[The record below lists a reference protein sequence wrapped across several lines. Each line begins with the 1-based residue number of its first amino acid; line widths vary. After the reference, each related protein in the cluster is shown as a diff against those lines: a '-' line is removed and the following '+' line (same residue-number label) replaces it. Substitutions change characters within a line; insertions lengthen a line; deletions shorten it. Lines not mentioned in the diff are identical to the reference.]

1 MKIEVEVKAGQM
13 FNIHHSMGYIDIEE
27 CRVLVL
33 AVGTKNQLRHTH
45 EVIYK
50 QVLDAE
56 EPILGG
62 MDLSDLDKAN
72 YPWVVYAA
80 KDDIYALPLEDFVDH
95 TTVL

>member
-13 FNIHHSMGYIDIEE
+13 FNIHHSQGYIDIEKG
-27 CRVLVL
+27 RVLVL
-33 AVGTKNQLRHTH
+33 AVGTKKQLRHTP
-45 EVIYK
+45 EIIYK

-56 EPILGG
+56 EPLLQGRE
-62 MDLSDLDKAN
+62 LSSEDKSI

-80 KDDIYALPLEDFVDH
+80 NDDIYALPLEDFIEH